1 MKRTEKATRL
11 LIVNGYDEKLA
22 AELPKL
28 FIADFFEK
36 EQDKLSEDIDIFI
49 DRVQRGCLPPNEK
62 GFINF
67 AYITKME
74 KQDFEDS
81 MDGLFCKFSSFLEE
95 EFFYKI
101 KRLPLRNI
109 LKNGGAFDDNNR
121 CINYFKPIV
130 GTPQEYADLCEIQH
144 YYNGNITRIYIRVA
158 DLYLL
163 LKEKGFSEDM
173 VSVSEKIC
181 IDYNSIMNLGKIDK
195 QNPLKM

>member
-49 DRVQRGCLPPNEK
+49 DRVQRGCLLPNEK

-74 KQDFEDS
+74 KQDF
-81 MDGLFCKFSSFLEE
+81 
-95 EFFYKI
+95 
-101 KRLPLRNI
+101 
-109 LKNGGAFDDNNR
+109 
-121 CINYFKPIV
+121 IN
-130 GTPQEYADLCEIQH
+130 QM
-144 YYNGNITRIYIRVA
+144 VA
-158 DLYLL
+158 CL
-163 LKEKGFSEDM
+163 
-173 VSVSEKIC
+173 
-181 IDYNSIMNLGKIDK
+181 
-195 QNPLKM
+195 